1 MSRRHLNMF
10 GDVDSCVILSLAW
23 CVCSSEGSVP
33 SWAPRLKSS
42 LVSIE
47 DSEDINYS
55 FPLTARFW
63 LLWQPNMHI
72 QVALL
77 LVKQDIM
84 IIKRSA
90 AVVHHIEAAHS
101 SFGLVCGW
109 MGWLLVFLLVGSF
122 VGFGDFDEIYE
133 GRSVWCSHSFCKT
146 HSMKLSIWST
156 TTNFHS
162 NNCFCLSIHLP

>member
-1 MSRRHLNMF
+1 MR
-10 GDVDSCVILSLAW
+10 
-23 CVCSSEGSVP
+23 
-33 SWAPRLKSS
+33 
-42 LVSIE
+42 
-47 DSEDINYS
+47 
-55 FPLTARFW
+55 
-63 LLWQPNMHI
+63 I

-84 IIKRSA
+84 IIKQSA

-133 GRSVWCSHSFCKT
+133 GRSV
-146 HSMKLSIWST
+146 
-156 TTNFHS
+156 
-162 NNCFCLSIHLP
+162 